1 MGWGC
6 RRMMVPALA
15 LCAFGF
21 QPLVAQGSAAADARV
36 AGHGSGT
43 TGRALTSADQAALN
57 DALAAYDGGRAAEA
71 KPVLARLAERY
82 TTNATV
88 QAAAGMSAV
97 ESGDVAGGVVFLEK
111 AHGLDAGNVDVT
123 ENLGV
128 ALLRTGQP
136 TEALPLLREVRKA
149 RPTDGT
155 AVLGEAQALIDLKR
169 WAEAAA
175 TFETVGKDVGAGA
188 MTDDVRHDWALALL
202 NSGRAQNAVGVLQAG
217 AGTASNAGA
226 QELLGEAEEKLGHF
240 QPAVEHF
247 QKAAELEPSE
257 TNLLAYG
264 NELLQHWTFPAAI
277 EIFRY
282 GHGRYPASER
292 MTTGLGVAYFG
303 NNDFAHAAEV
313 FHAQLVA
320 RPGDAGVADLLGR
333 SCSAAVSTEVQ
344 GCGELVR
351 FAEGHPA
358 NASANLYAAISLLH
372 GEADA
377 ASTAK
382 AVTLLRQALAAD
394 PKLAEAW
401 YQLAVA
407 QQQGQQWM
415 ESAASLEKAV
425 TLRPGYAEAHYR
437 LARAYGHMGR
447 KEDAAQQIA
456 LQQKSAQEA
465 KDADTRRMQEVMTFL
480 TASK

>member
-1 MGWGC
+1 MV
-6 RRMMVPALA
+6 VPALA
-15 LCAFGF
+15 LCACGL
-21 QPLVAQGSAAADARV
+21 QPLVAQRHV
-36 AGHGSGT
+36 AGSGTEQIAEHGSGAA
-43 TGRALTSADQAALN
+43 GHALTPQDEAALES
-57 DALAAYDGGRAAEA
+57 ALAAYDSGHAAEA
-71 KPVLARLAERY
+71 RPVLARLAGRY

-88 QAAAGMSAV
+88 QAAAGMTAV
-97 ESGDVAGGVVFLEK
+97 ESGDVTGGVVYLQR
-111 AHGLDAGNVDVT
+111 AHRLDTGNTDVT

-128 ALLRTGQP
+128 ALLRTGRP
-136 TEALPLLREVRKA
+136 EEALPLLREVRRL
-149 RPTDGT
+149 RPADGT
-155 AVLGEAQALIDLKR
+155 AVLGEAQALMDLKR
-169 WAEAAA
+169 WAEAATAFEGAA
-175 TFETVGKDVGAGA
+175 TAAGAGA
-188 MTDDVRHDWALALL
+188 VTEDVRHDWAVALL
-202 NSGRAQNAVGVLQAG
+202 NAGRAQDAVGVLQAG
-217 AGTASNAGA
+217 AGAASNAGA

-240 QPAVEHF
+240 QPAVGHF
-247 QKAAELEPSE
+247 KRAAELEPSE
-257 TNLLAYG
+257 ANLLAYG

-277 EIFRY
+277 EIFTY
-282 GHGRYPASER
+282 GRGRYPASDR
-292 MTTGLGVAYFG
+292 LATGLGVAYFG

-333 SCSAAVSTEVQ
+333 SCSAAVSTEVV
-344 GCGELVR
+344 GCGELMR
-351 FAEGHPA
+351 FAEAHPG

-382 AVTLLRQALAAD
+382 AVALLRQALVAN

-407 QQQGQQWM
+407 QQQGQQWT
-415 ESAASLEKAV
+415 ESAASLEKALA
-425 TLRPGYAEAHYR
+425 LRPGYAEAHYR

-456 LQQKSAQEA
+456 LQQKSAQAA

>member
-1 MGWGC
+1 M
-6 RRMMVPALA
+6 
-15 LCAFGF
+15 
-21 QPLVAQGSAAADARV
+21 
-36 AGHGSGT
+36 
-43 TGRALTSADQAALN
+43 
-57 DALAAYDGGRAAEA
+57 
-71 KPVLARLAERY
+71 
-82 TTNATV
+82 
-88 QAAAGMSAV
+88 
-97 ESGDVAGGVVFLEK
+97 
-111 AHGLDAGNVDVT
+111 
-123 ENLGV
+123 
-128 ALLRTGQP
+128 
-136 TEALPLLREVRKA
+136 
-149 RPTDGT
+149 
-155 AVLGEAQALIDLKR
+155 
-169 WAEAAA
+169 
-175 TFETVGKDVGAGA
+175 
-188 MTDDVRHDWALALL
+188 RHDWALALL
-202 NSGRAQNAVGVLQAG
+202 NAGRAQEAVGVLQGG
-217 AGTASNAGA
+217 AGVASNAGA

-277 EIFRY
+277 EIFKY
-282 GHGRYPASER
+282 GHGRYPVSDR

-407 QQQGQQWM
+407 QQQGQQWV
-415 ESAASLEKAV
+415 ESAASLEKA
-425 TLRPGYAEAHYR
+425 TALRPGYAEAHYR